1 MNKITIGEVSI
12 APTRMSRIGDGLI
25 VLGLRFPD
33 DAGFPVALVPTQRQD
48 IATAQS
54 CIRSKL
60 DDRSQVPTNIFG
72 GVKKPPVFVGTEIPD
87 NLIIRTEHPN
97 LTNRILVKDPL
108 NIAPVEEGVKD
119 TEILSTVASLT
130 CFTRLSL
137 NFSTAAVL
145 ILASGVSRPNSC
157 SMALSEV
164 SVYVRNERLCA
175 LQYSRYSSNA

>member
-60 DDRSQVPTNIFG
+60 DDRSQIPTNIFG
-72 GVKKPPVFVGTEIPD
+72 GVKKPLVFVGAEIPD

-108 NIAPVEEGVKD
+108 NIAPVEECVKH
-119 TEILSTVASLT
+119 TEILIDRCLAYLFHPAQ
-130 CFTRLSL
+130 CEFL
-137 NFSTAAVL
+137 NCCRFDSCKRTFSAELVFD
-145 ILASGVSRPNSC
+145 GV
-157 SMALSEV
+157 E
-164 SVYVRNERLCA
+164 
-175 LQYSRYSSNA
+175 